1 MSANVST
8 DPAGLRNALRT
19 EKIAAREALSPGT
32 HAHYSAALENHLAA
46 LLSRCELEI
55 LGFCWPYRAEF
66 DCRAI
71 ATQWITQGVRA
82 CLPLVSERE
91 KIMQFREWRPESI
104 MVTDRY
110 GIHYPASGDMLHP
123 DLLLIP
129 VNVFDAQGFRLGY
142 GKGHFDHTL
151 ASLVPRP
158 LAIGVGFELA
168 RAASIFPQAH
178 DIPMDAVVTENGTE
192 CFSQRA
198 RTLAR

>member
-1 MSANVST
+1 
-8 DPAGLRNALRT
+8 
-19 EKIAAREALSPGT
+19 
-32 HAHYSAALENHLAA
+32 
-46 LLSRCELEI
+46 
-55 LGFCWPYRAEF
+55 
-66 DCRAI
+66 
-71 ATQWITQGVRA
+71 
-82 CLPLVSERE
+82 
-91 KIMQFREWRPESI
+91 

-129 VNVFDAQGFRLGY
+129 VNAFDAQGFRLGY

-168 RAASIFPQAH
+168 RVASIHPQAH